1 MTYSGADIARKARES
16 LGEAL
21 QALQSQS
28 DLPDDV
34 MAVTQNIA
42 QAVGALFEAE
52 RASSEPDGKS
62 SVKSALGSL
71 SQTLALLQDVR
82 TAHPGIA
89 TATGVLASAMSDLFP
104 LTTAPSRMP
113 PPGEN
118 APDTLRTAP
127 QAGAAARDALAQTAL
142 APARTPSTLPQSSTP
157 QSAPPQSAAPQSA
170 APLPRRSSLPA
181 PPPDDGQPRQNVEV
195 NIGATTQSNFFVGF
209 SGEIAGVFLATY
221 EVLPRS
227 ARVSALV
234 TLPGGFEFRADGWV
248 RFVRDPFD
256 LTSDSEPGMGIQ
268 FESVDPHSKDLALRF
283 IRKRPPMF
291 YDD

>member
-1 MTYSGADIARKARES
+1 MTYSGADIARAARES

-62 SVKSALGSL
+62 SVKSALGFL

-104 LTTAPSRMP
+104 LTTAPSRFP
-113 PPGEN
+113 PPSD
-118 APDTLRTAP
+118 APDTVPTVP
-127 QAGAAARDALAQTAL
+127 QAGAVPHDAFAQTAM
-142 APARTPSTLPQSSTP
+142 APASAPSMPAAAAQSS
-157 QSAPPQSAAPQSA
+157 
-170 APLPRRSSLPA
+170 APLPRRSSMPA
-181 PPPDDGQPRQNVEV
+181 PPPDDGQPRENVEV

-221 EVLPRS
+221 EVLPRN

-234 TLPGGFEFRADGWV
+234 TLPGGFEFSADGWV